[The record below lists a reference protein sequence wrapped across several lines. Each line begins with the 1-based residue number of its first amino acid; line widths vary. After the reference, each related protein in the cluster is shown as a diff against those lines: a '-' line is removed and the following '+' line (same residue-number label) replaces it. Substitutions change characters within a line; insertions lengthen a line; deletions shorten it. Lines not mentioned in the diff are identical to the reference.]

1 MNESAKKLGLFCLLA
16 WASATLL
23 GCASAWEQSYE
34 PAVIES
40 SFEPTER
47 VAIRR
52 VPWDRLAGALGS
64 IESARAASD
73 THPDEWLPE
82 RRAAEKAELVTALQL
97 SEQPEQVAIL
107 GRSVFRST
115 SDINILDGSLSAFA
129 RSIGADYAIWSTT
142 YLGTAE
148 QVEREPVTRY
158 GWARSGR
165 YRRSD
170 GYTDYDYLPYHET
183 LYVPV
188 VVERDQYAWLVY
200 YVAVTDR

>member
-1 MNESAKKLGLFCLLA
+1 MNETAKQLGLLCLLA
-16 WASATLL
+16 WASASLL
-23 GCASAWEQSYE
+23 GCASAWKQSYE
-34 PAVIES
+34 PAVSEA

-200 YVAVTDR
+200 YVAVDDR